1 MIPTNPSCTGRHG
14 SLALASACHA
24 EKKTLLSTPRLKG
37 YSSVGR
43 AAVSKTAGRGFE
55 PCCPCQ
61 KPKKNNYLADGLI
74 FQIAQFA
81 ATQPL
86 PKMTHFAERLGYGR
100 NARDSGWKSTHL
112 SP

>member
-43 AAVSKTAGRGFE
+43 AAVSKTVGRGFKS
-55 PCCPCQ
+55 CCPCQ
-61 KPKKNNYLADGLI
+61 KIQQKQLDIQWHK
-74 FQIAQFA
+74 IAILQ
-81 ATQPL
+81 
-86 PKMTHFAERLGYGR
+86 M
-100 NARDSGWKSTHL
+100 
-112 SP
+112 